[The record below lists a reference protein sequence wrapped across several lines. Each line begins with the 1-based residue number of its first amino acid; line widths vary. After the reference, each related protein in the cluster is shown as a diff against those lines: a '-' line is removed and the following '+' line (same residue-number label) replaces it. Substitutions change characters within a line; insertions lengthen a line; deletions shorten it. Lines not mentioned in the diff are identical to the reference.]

1 MSATLTE
8 RYVSAAT
15 RHVPTKERAD
25 AREKLE
31 TSIAGSVATRI
42 SRGED
47 PAAAE
52 RAALIDLGDPAVLAA
67 GYARTTLH
75 LIGPRYYLTWRRLL
89 STLLSF
95 VPILAAGGVA
105 LGQTIEG
112 AAVGE
117 ILGSSIS
124 VGFSVV
130 LHLCFW
136 VTLVFFILERAG
148 VEIDAGWN
156 PEELPAV
163 GAEGSRS
170 ELIGSLVVLGLAGG
184 AVLWDRLRG
193 FAQVD
198 GEPVPILN
206 TGLWPWLLALL
217 GLHAVFSLALYRRG
231 RWDTRLAVINT
242 VLALVFVSLI
252 LTLLAR
258 DALVSA
264 EFLESGVLE
273 AETLR
278 ILGILLGFAVVGLW
292 GWSILEGW
300 LKSRRDPG

>member
-1 MSATLTE
+1 M
-8 RYVSAAT
+8 
-15 RHVPTKERAD
+15 
-25 AREKLE
+25 
-31 TSIAGSVATRI
+31 
-42 SRGED
+42 
-47 PAAAE
+47 
-52 RAALIDLGDPAVLAA
+52 LAA
-67 GYARTTLH
+67 GYAHTTLH

-163 GAEGSRS
+163 GAEGSRF

-198 GEPVPILN
+198 GEAVPILN

-217 GLHAVFSLALYRRG
+217 GLLAIFSLALHRRG

-264 EFLESGVLE
+264 EFLESEVLE

-300 LKSRRDPG
+300 LKSRRDAG